1 MDDSVIRISF
11 GSDKSHDEGNTFLR
25 CKGDIISRKIQ
36 NEAVLAVAQSGD
48 LVNIRSGWQWS
59 PTPLVDMLA
68 WKIREEG
75 QNFILAFKHQASK
88 KRWLFV
94 NHVAPPLDDVRIQAI
109 RNELTKNRRAKA
121 DDVGNKLTSAISNV
135 YTLYKT
141 EHPDFTSLHRTLDI
155 KSKKTSL
162 DVTEKAKLSVF
173 RAMRNLKVDV
183 RDKIKPPMIAA
194 LVRSRKELKRFDI
207 LRRDCDDPAIHVGED
222 DIADLQMRRDPF
234 FNSMH
239 MELDRR
245 KSRLRSDAIGVLH
258 APMPEQARLTH
269 YSVYVVGRILTMLNI
284 KLEHVI
290 DTGATF
296 TIADIA
302 EKADQLIIMCE
313 KAAQLDGRGKV
324 RSILHEDDKAY
335 AAVVFIRSEFRQ
347 VGLRIDKTRKRNL
360 DSANERYNIKLDD
373 DVALMKDYVIFKH

>member
-1 MDDSVIRISF
+1 
-11 GSDKSHDEGNTFLR
+11 
-25 CKGDIISRKIQ
+25 
-36 NEAVLAVAQSGD
+36 
-48 LVNIRSGWQWS
+48 
-59 PTPLVDMLA
+59 MLA

-94 NHVAPPLDDVRIQAI
+94 NHVAPPLDDARIQAI

-162 DVTEKAKLSVF
+162 DVTEKATLSVF

-183 RDKIKPPMIAA
+183 RDKIQIPMIAA
-194 LVRSRKELKRFDI
+194 LVRSQKELKRFDI

-347 VGLRIDKTRKRNL
+347 VGLHIDKMRKRNL